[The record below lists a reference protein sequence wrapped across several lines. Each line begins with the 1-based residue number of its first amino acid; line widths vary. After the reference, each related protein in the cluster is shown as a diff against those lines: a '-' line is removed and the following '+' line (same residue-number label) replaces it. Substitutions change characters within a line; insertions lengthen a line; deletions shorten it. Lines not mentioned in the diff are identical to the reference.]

1 MRKQHRMSRF
11 FLISVLLFARILL
24 FAQTPVVSGPMLGS
38 IELRDAKVWFEVSN
52 SVSKATLRV
61 NKKGESVYKLVPY
74 KGSLGNEFN
83 PITFTVGGLEPNTT
97 YEYTLLANDKP
108 TRSTGQF
115 TTKKLWQWRE
125 PVPDFSFLTGSCSY
139 FNEPAYDRPGV
150 PYGKDSTIFA
160 SMSGDKTVWHS
171 KRLVGMLVGFIGL
184 IGLVGYESIIGSSDP
199 LSIAMMLLAAISYSY
214 AVNMISQKLPDVSGI
229 AINGL
234 AMVFTSIAYAPLM
247 IVQFP
252 EVSTVSTESAVSL
265 LALGVFCTALAFIS
279 FFIVLKEIGP
289 ARASIGTYVNTAIA
303 VVLGVLILSEPLT
316 IGIIIG
322 LPLVMIG
329 SFLASRKPVA
339 NA

>member
-1 MRKQHRMSRF
+1 MSRRA
-11 FLISVLLFARILL
+11 LFH
-24 FAQTPVVSGPMLGS
+24 FAVSGLFWGIPYLLMKVAV
-38 IELRDAKVWFEVSN
+38 RD
-52 SVSKATLRV
+52 
-61 NKKGESVYKLVPY
+61 
-74 KGSLGNEFN
+74 
-83 PITFTVGGLEPNTT
+83 I
-97 YEYTLLANDKP
+97 
-108 TRSTGQF
+108 
-115 TTKKLWQWRE
+115 
-125 PVPDFSFLTGSCSY
+125 
-139 FNEPAYDRPGV
+139 EPAVIVCGRVLIGAAILIPIAMRQKVLMDAIRGWRYVIPYAIFEMMIPWILITNAEKQISSGLAGLLIATV
-150 PYGKDSTIFA
+150 PIWSTIFA

-199 LSIAMMLLAAISYSY
+199 LSIAMMLVAAISYSY

-252 EVSTVSTESAVSL
+252 EASTVSKESAASL
-265 LALGVFCTALAFIS
+265 LALGVFSTALAFIS

-289 ARASIGTYVNTAIA
+289 ARASIGTYVNTAVA
-303 VVLGVLILSEPLT
+303 VVLGVMILSEPLT

-329 SFLASRKPVA
+329 SFLASRKPSV
-339 NA
+339 NS

>member
-1 MRKQHRMSRF
+1 MSRRAYF
-11 FLISVLLFARILL
+11 HFA
-24 FAQTPVVSGPMLGS
+24 VSGLFWGIPYLLMKVAVADIPPAVIVCGRVLIGAA
-38 IELRDAKVWFEVSN
+38 ILIPIAIHQKVLMDAIRGWRFVLPYAIFEMMIPWILITNAEKKIS
-52 SVSKATLRV
+52 SGLAGLLIAT
-61 NKKGESVYKLVPY
+61 VP
-74 KGSLGNEFN
+74 
-83 PITFTVGGLEPNTT
+83 I
-97 YEYTLLANDKP
+97 
-108 TRSTGQF
+108 
-115 TTKKLWQWRE
+115 W
-125 PVPDFSFLTGSCSY
+125 
-139 FNEPAYDRPGV
+139 
-150 PYGKDSTIFA
+150 STIFA

-199 LSIAMMLLAAISYSY
+199 LSIAMMLVAAISYSY
-214 AVNMISQKLPDVSGI
+214 AVNTISQKLPDVSGI

-234 AMVFTSIAYAPLM
+234 AMVITSIAYAPLM

-289 ARASIGTYVNTAIA
+289 ARASIGTYVNTAVA

-329 SFLASRKPVA
+329 SFLASRKPSIA
-339 NA
+339 P

>member
-1 MRKQHRMSRF
+1 MSRRA
-11 FLISVLLFARILL
+11 LFH
-24 FAQTPVVSGPMLGS
+24 FAVSGLFWGIPYLLMKVAV
-38 IELRDAKVWFEVSN
+38 RD
-52 SVSKATLRV
+52 
-61 NKKGESVYKLVPY
+61 
-74 KGSLGNEFN
+74 
-83 PITFTVGGLEPNTT
+83 I
-97 YEYTLLANDKP
+97 
-108 TRSTGQF
+108 
-115 TTKKLWQWRE
+115 
-125 PVPDFSFLTGSCSY
+125 
-139 FNEPAYDRPGV
+139 EPAVIVCGRVLIGAAILIPIAMHQKVLMDAIRGWRYVLPYAIFEMMIPWILITNAEKQISSGLAGLLIATV
-150 PYGKDSTIFA
+150 PIWSTIFA
-160 SMSGDKTVWHS
+160 SMTGDKTVWHS

-252 EVSTVSTESAVSL
+252 EVSTVSKESAASL
-265 LALGVFCTALAFIS
+265 LALGVFSTALAFIS

-289 ARASIGTYVNTAIA
+289 ARASIGTYVNTAVA
-303 VVLGVLILSEPLT
+303 VVLGVMILSEPLT

-329 SFLASRKPVA
+329 SFLASRKPSVTF
-339 NA
+339 

>member
-1 MRKQHRMSRF
+1 MSRRAYF
-11 FLISVLLFARILL
+11 HFA
-24 FAQTPVVSGPMLGS
+24 VSGLFWGIPYLLMKVAVADIPPAVIVCGRVLIGAA
-38 IELRDAKVWFEVSN
+38 ILIPIAIHQKVLMDAIRGWRYVLPYAIFEMMIPWILITNAEKKIS
-52 SVSKATLRV
+52 SGLAGLLIAT
-61 NKKGESVYKLVPY
+61 VP
-74 KGSLGNEFN
+74 
-83 PITFTVGGLEPNTT
+83 I
-97 YEYTLLANDKP
+97 
-108 TRSTGQF
+108 
-115 TTKKLWQWRE
+115 W
-125 PVPDFSFLTGSCSY
+125 
-139 FNEPAYDRPGV
+139 
-150 PYGKDSTIFA
+150 STIFA

-199 LSIAMMLLAAISYSY
+199 LSIAMMLLVAISYSY
-214 AVNMISQKLPDVSGI
+214 AVNTISQKLPDVSGI

-234 AMVFTSIAYAPLM
+234 AMVITSIAYAPLM

-316 IGIIIG
+316 IGIMIG

-329 SFLASRKPVA
+329 SFLASRKPGV
-339 NA
+339 NS

>member
-1 MRKQHRMSRF
+1 MSRRAYF
-11 FLISVLLFARILL
+11 HFA
-24 FAQTPVVSGPMLGS
+24 VSGLFWGIPYLLMKVAVADIPPAVIVCGRVLIGAA
-38 IELRDAKVWFEVSN
+38 ILIPIAIHQKVLMDAIRGWRYVLPYAIFEMMIPWILITNAEKKIS
-52 SVSKATLRV
+52 SGLAGLLIAT
-61 NKKGESVYKLVPY
+61 VP
-74 KGSLGNEFN
+74 
-83 PITFTVGGLEPNTT
+83 I
-97 YEYTLLANDKP
+97 
-108 TRSTGQF
+108 
-115 TTKKLWQWRE
+115 W
-125 PVPDFSFLTGSCSY
+125 
-139 FNEPAYDRPGV
+139 
-150 PYGKDSTIFA
+150 STIFA

-199 LSIAMMLLAAISYSY
+199 LSIAMMLVAAISYSY
-214 AVNMISQKLPDVSGI
+214 AVNTISQKLPDVSGI

-234 AMVFTSIAYAPLM
+234 AMVITSIAYAPLM

-265 LALGVFCTALAFIS
+265 LALGIFCTALAFIS

-316 IGIIIG
+316 IGIMIG

-329 SFLASRKPVA
+329 SFLASRKPAV
-339 NA
+339 NS

>member
-1 MRKQHRMSRF
+1 MSRRAYF
-11 FLISVLLFARILL
+11 HFA
-24 FAQTPVVSGPMLGS
+24 VSGLFWGIPYLLMKVAVADIPPAVIVCGRVLIGAA
-38 IELRDAKVWFEVSN
+38 ILIPIAIHQKVLMDAIRGWRYVLPYAIFEMMIPWILITNAEKKIS
-52 SVSKATLRV
+52 SGLAGLLIAT
-61 NKKGESVYKLVPY
+61 VP
-74 KGSLGNEFN
+74 
-83 PITFTVGGLEPNTT
+83 I
-97 YEYTLLANDKP
+97 
-108 TRSTGQF
+108 
-115 TTKKLWQWRE
+115 W
-125 PVPDFSFLTGSCSY
+125 
-139 FNEPAYDRPGV
+139 
-150 PYGKDSTIFA
+150 STIFA

-199 LSIAMMLLAAISYSY
+199 LSIAMMLVAAISYSY
-214 AVNMISQKLPDVSGI
+214 AVNTISQKLPDVSGI

-234 AMVFTSIAYAPLM
+234 AMVITSIAYAPLM

-289 ARASIGTYVNTAIA
+289 ARASIGTYVNTAVA

-316 IGIIIG
+316 IGIMIG

-329 SFLASRKPVA
+329 SFLASRKPAA
-339 NA
+339 NS